1 VVECL
6 RVFGHVGF
14 FCFAGTGADRSRPAK
29 KHQTEKVHLTM
40 VYQIEQVEGFRS
52 MNQSHTV
59 LSPVFNISP
68 LSGSHR
74 SIDDRDTKSRTRF
87 ETSELLALGSREE
100 ALIVDER
107 SKLRPAQVIEGKL
120 RRLLRNS
127 SLPVNF
133 LLTRRVLRTR

>member
-1 VVECL
+1 MVECL

-87 ETSELLALGSREE
+87 ETSELQALGSREE